1 MIFDEQFTLRHNIA
15 RLLEWVIE
23 DVNDLNGEVLLVDP
37 SELNLALTVLKMM
50 QMAQLV
56 KGRKADEVAL
66 LGGEAA
72 NALDKMIKDATRN
85 C

>member
-1 MIFDEQFTLRHNIA
+1 VDEQLTVRHNIA

-50 QMAQLV
+50 QMAQLAR
-56 KGRKADEVAL
+56 GRNAAEVSM

-72 NALDKMIKDATRN
+72 HALDKLLRDATRN